1 MLRKV
6 LASLM
11 AAITNHPRYLPN
23 IEWSSS
29 SWTHNV
35 FRIWELVF
43 GRRVGVRAEMSSS
56 TFYKNGRWHRLYSFH
71 TAEAAIAHFESVIR
85 NGFEKLIPDRVY
97 FPQLAGPGGIPVPS
111 QFGILMAVAYD
122 AVSSSAATATTLT
135 TTHTCTGSDRYLTA
149 GGSGRQ
155 TISAASY
162 NSVAMTSLGTPAFNS
177 PVRAAM
183 YGLLGPDS
191 GGNTL
196 SMTFGGTYNVLGGI
210 SFTGAGSVSGYVS
223 NTGSSTTVSLT
234 VVSVSTSIVVDCIDH
249 GDDGNPTATGSGQTA
264 RYATNN
270 ADAAGGST
278 KTGAASTAMTWTR
291 PGSSVWATV
300 GVSVDMVVPAYE
312 GAYSRASLLAALS
325 SIPRRLKTLIVTT

>member
-1 MLRKV
+1 
-6 LASLM
+6 M

-35 FRIWELVF
+35 FRIWELLF
-43 GRRVGVRAEMSSS
+43 GRRVGVRAEMSST
-56 TFYKNGRWHRLYSFH
+56 TFYKDGKWHRLYSFH
-71 TAEAAIAHFESVIR
+71 TVEAAIAHFESVIR

-97 FPQLAGPGGIPVPS
+97 FPQLASSGGVPVPS
-111 QFGILMAVAYD
+111 HFGILMAVAYD
-122 AVSSSAATATTLT
+122 AVSSSAAASNTLT

-162 NSVAMTSLGTPAFNS
+162 NSVSMSSLGTPAFNS
-177 PVRAAM
+177 PVRAAL
-183 YGLLGPDS
+183 YGLLGPAS

-196 SMTFGGTYNVLGGI
+196 SMVFGGAQNVLGGI
-210 SFTGAGSVSGYVS
+210 SFTGAGSVSGYAS
-223 NTGSSTTVSLT
+223 NTGSSTSTSLNVT
-234 VVSVSTSIVVDCIDH
+234 SVSTSLVVDCMDH

-278 KTGAASTAMTWTR
+278 KVGASPTAMSWSR
-291 PGSSVWATV
+291 GVSSVWATV